1 MNTNIVPRR
10 PGSSRPAPEA
20 TEPIVELK
28 KGAVALAIAR
38 IIVVVAALIP
48 PIVVGYIVY
57 DSLTAERV
65 TVATQ
70 EQTPEQKREKLQQT
84 CFNAYG
90 RTCHDETEAVWAG
103 FRSGFNKA
111 MRE

>member
-48 PIVVGYIVY
+48 PIVIGYIVY

-65 TVATQ
+65 STSKSRRRNKNSRVEAGL
-70 EQTPEQKREKLQQT
+70 LQRV
-84 CFNAYG
+84 
-90 RTCHDETEAVWAG
+90 RTYVP
-103 FRSGFNKA
+103 R
-111 MRE
+111 